1 MNDNDYVSSD
11 DDIYGNKAFGEYDF
25 DSDNDNNSVRSEGY
39 LTDNTKKKKRKPVL
53 HRPGIN
59 KEYKRMGGINQYRQY
74 INDYID
80 KAMQGLVSMD
90 DFDSRINLNEINNI
104 VANTLKDHQEEMS
117 GAFIAPIHPSVNIKY
132 NSVNVIVG
140 KQNMGKTVIALQ
152 EKIKISLLYTHHLLV
167 YVTKDGEEND
177 RSWRALRDLFSP
189 TLPYVTIAE
198 ADAEN
203 YIRNLIGAKNL
214 YYKIKHGETT
224 EQQEGERIQQMKE
237 LLHVNNYSAEFLH
250 TLVLFDDISNS
261 KLFSN
266 EESFFSQAI
275 KRCRH
280 TNMSYFLLIQGW
292 KGLKPHVKN
301 EITSL
306 FIFPCFNDQQLRY
319 IYSQAASN
327 LSWEDFNYYYKLMVD
342 YKRRH
347 PDSYP
352 ALCVQVTD
360 GGETN
365 IIGGQK

>member
-1 MNDNDYVSSD
+1 MTVSDYDSS
-11 DDIYGNKAFGEYDF
+11 DIYGNKAFTEYDF
-25 DSDNDNNSVRSEGY
+25 DSDDNNEN
-39 LTDNTKKKKRKPVL
+39 DNTKKKKRKPIL

-59 KEYKRMGGINQYRQY
+59 QEYRRIGGIKQFRQY

-152 EKIKISLLYTHHLLV
+152 EIIKISLLYTHHLLV

-189 TLPYVTIAE
+189 SLPYVTIAE
-198 ADAEN
+198 EDAEN

-224 EQQEGERIQQMKE
+224 EEKEGPERIAQMKE
-237 LLHVNNYSAEFLH
+237 LLHVNSYIAEFLH

-342 YKRRH
+342 YKRKH

-360 GGETN
+360 GGETT